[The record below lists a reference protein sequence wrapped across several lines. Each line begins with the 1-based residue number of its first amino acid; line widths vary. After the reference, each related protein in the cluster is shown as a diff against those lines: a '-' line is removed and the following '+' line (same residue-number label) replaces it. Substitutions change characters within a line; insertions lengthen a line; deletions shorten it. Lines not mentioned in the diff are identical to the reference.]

1 MGITSQS
8 SIALDDG
15 TFSAVQCSAM
25 VDLISSL
32 VRFGYYYSML
42 MGVLNFEIDWRTGR
56 ALITR
61 RVSIYAAVVNVISLC
76 SLPWLCGTQVI
87 DSLLS
92 QTEHLHEYLYVAI
105 LGSRVLCVCVT
116 LVTRWSHRQRFMRLV
131 NAFQRL
137 TRQKPRVRRMWR
149 RGIISKVLS
158 AILIDLLQTIVLLQ
172 RIYEKL
178 TVALLLTVLVLHLL
192 SVLVNL
198 IMSHYYFGLL
208 NIYAHYIIL
217 NLELRSVLAEVRLLE
232 FECRK
237 GVFAIKC
244 CALADKLEA
253 IAATQSQLQKLLQ
266 ILTSCF
272 GLQTVLITISYY
284 MADVAMIYLAFCE
297 LTGDIR
303 LDWNVGN
310 LMLISFNFVCYF
322 ADIYISA
329 NIMYSLL
336 DAHAEM
342 LALLSESTI
351 LAPGLDQRLASVV
364 RQLQF
369 HSTQDQSL
377 LTFAHSLTAFSCS
390 WRGIP

>member
-1 MGITSQS
+1 M
-8 SIALDDG
+8 A
-15 TFSAVQCSAM
+15 
-25 VDLISSL
+25 DLISSL
-32 VRFGYYYSML
+32 LRFGYYYSML
-42 MGVLNFEIDWRTGR
+42 TGVLNFEIDWPTGR

-61 RVSIYAAVVNVISLC
+61 RVSIYAAVVNVISIC

-87 DSLLS
+87 DSLWP

-105 LGSRVLCVCVT
+105 LGGRVLCVCVT

-137 TRQKPRVRRMWR
+137 TQQKPRVRRMWR

-158 AILIDLLQTIVLLQ
+158 AFLIDFLQTIVLLQ

-178 TVALLLTVLVLHLL
+178 TVALVLTVLVVHIL

-208 NIYAHYIIL
+208 NIYAHYVLL

-237 GVFAIKC
+237 GVFAIQC
-244 CALADKLEA
+244 CALADRLEA

-284 MADVAMIYLAFCE
+284 MANVGMIYLAFCE

-303 LDWNVGN
+303 LDWNVTN
-310 LMLISFNFVCYF
+310 LVLLSFNFVCYF
-322 ADIYISA
+322 ADIYISVK
-329 NIMYSLL
+329 IMYSLQ

-342 LALLSESTI
+342 LGLLSESTI
-351 LAPGLDQRLASVV
+351 LAPGLDRRLASVFDSF
-364 RQLQF
+364 QLQLAWNPLRF
-369 HSTQDQSL
+369 SVLGLYNIEKSKAVTLASSVVTSSL
-377 LTFAHSLTAFSCS
+377 VLIQNDFKNSYLY
-390 WRGIP
+390 

>member
-1 MGITSQS
+1 
-8 SIALDDG
+8 
-15 TFSAVQCSAM
+15 M

-137 TRQKPRVRRMWR
+137 TQQKPRVRRMWR

-208 NIYAHYIIL
+208 NIYAHYLIL